1 MKKIIIGIALAG
13 AINVSTVEAKY
24 ENVSDLSKL
33 DIEEINQEDD
43 LNSLK
48 QLNNRTSALLKT
60 ISNEEKL
67 GLFGKK
73 NNPRYRKATEVQTAI
88 KTRIKVLEKEQKAQ
102 AATLKKE
109 TMELNKIQNYTG
121 GATLTK
127 QFTTLSNTF
136 SKTANSCKTLA
147 LNINTFNSDNNI
159 DSIIFISNE
168 LFPACSNCYQIAAT
182 TNEHIVKATTAQ
194 SKSKA
199 RGDRSETDA
208 RRLWGISNELYEALS
223 QNLKIFSSVFKA
235 LHELSYENLNN
246 EGNIIQ
252 LLNKTQN
259 QIQGLPDLREQI
271 EKLKQIKSSDRQ
283 SQNCIDRIQENLIPI
298 YNMLNEIRI
307 EILPVIIDLIQNND
321 KDSLKQII
329 NKIEDILSNDE
340 FNNNTRRNSDDL
352 SYRSN
357 NSYYDNSSLNRNN
370 RNSSLNRSKSSNN
383 LMSYSDSSLNRNNRN
398 SSLNRSKSSNN
409 ISSMSDNFNRETM
422 RRSKNRTTLFSQ
434 QGYDED

>member
-1 MKKIIIGIALAG
+1 M
-13 AINVSTVEAKY
+13 
-24 ENVSDLSKL
+24 
-33 DIEEINQEDD
+33 
-43 LNSLK
+43 
-48 QLNNRTSALLKT
+48 
-60 ISNEEKL
+60 
-67 GLFGKK
+67 
-73 NNPRYRKATEVQTAI
+73 
-88 KTRIKVLEKEQKAQ
+88 
-102 AATLKKE
+102 
-109 TMELNKIQNYTG
+109 
-121 GATLTK
+121 
-127 QFTTLSNTF
+127 
-136 SKTANSCKTLA
+136 
-147 LNINTFNSDNNI
+147 
-159 DSIIFISNE
+159 
-168 LFPACSNCYQIAAT
+168 
-182 TNEHIVKATTAQ
+182 
-194 SKSKA
+194 
-199 RGDRSETDA
+199 
-208 RRLWGISNELYEALS
+208 
-223 QNLKIFSSVFKA
+223 
-235 LHELSYENLNN
+235 
-246 EGNIIQ
+246 
-252 LLNKTQN
+252 
-259 QIQGLPDLREQI
+259 REQI